1 MLITVSSISLF
12 QISVISVLTSFQFY
26 KTGLELSSDT
36 TKIGVTDYSWQNFSW
51 LAFNRRKKNFLGL
64 MPTYITFLSNYNINW
79 TWPKQK

>member
-36 TKIGVTDYSWQNFSW
+36 TNYCNYSN
-51 LAFNRRKKNFLGL
+51 
-64 MPTYITFLSNYNINW
+64 
-79 TWPKQK
+79 